1 MAALAGTPAGRQCLL
16 RQQLARRHRRLR
28 THAAKK
34 TGQTFK
40 AVVLEV
46 RNFGMFIELP
56 DIMAGGLAHVSALGD
71 DFYTF
76 DQARQR
82 FIGRKKKKVY
92 QADDKLEVVVAR
104 VDPFKQQ
111 LDFAPA

>member
-1 MAALAGTPAGRQCLL
+1 VRLKKFEFF
-16 RQQLARRHRRLR
+16 RQQL
-28 THAAKK
+28 AKK

-40 AVVLEV
+40 AIVLEV
-46 RNFGMFIELP
+46 RNFGMFVELP
-56 DIMAGGLAHVSALGD
+56 EVMAGGLIHVSALGD

-92 QADDKLEVVVAR
+92 QAGDELEVVVAR

-111 LDFAPA
+111 LDFAPV